1 MYKQNFGIGL
11 GYNRFATNVTV
22 NRDSFSGRLKTG
34 YSGLQ
39 VYLTGAF

>member
-11 GYNRFATNVTV
+11 GYNRFATSVAV
-22 NRDSFSGRLKTG
+22 NKDSFSGRLRTG

-39 VYLTGAF
+39 AYLTGTF